1 MAYRAALH
9 ALEWLAVSA
18 ATGLLAL
25 SVAEASAIWIAS
37 TALALIC
44 ASLVRVLAFQRMTAD
59 RFDAVLS
66 TFRASA
72 PGRAVNDDGSAA

>member
-1 MAYRAALH
+1 MAYRAMLH

-18 ATGLLAL
+18 ATGLLIL
-25 SVAEASAIWIAS
+25 SVADASAIWIGS

-44 ASLVRVLAFQRMTAD
+44 ASLLRGLGLRRMSAD

-66 TFRASA
+66 TFSASA
-72 PGRAVNDDGSAA
+72 PGRAVNHDGGAA